1 MACLLWNYA
10 ITMKLCD
17 NYLYFSMD
25 GVLRCL
31 KGDVR
36 ALSSPNYAVLDKL
49 IYSIINDA
57 VQGKVSFFIFI
68 IKHNIKMKVTSNI
81 TREKIF
87 SFKFFLG
94 PIAPFNSGVR
104 FLWLGDFFY
113 RNIITFMSMF
123 VAGVLKILFS
133 FQSIK
138 MFLKNATLL
147 WKVKKTFELK

>member
-1 MACLLWNYA
+1 
-10 ITMKLCD
+10 
-17 NYLYFSMD
+17 
-25 GVLRCL
+25 
-31 KGDVR
+31 
-36 ALSSPNYAVLDKL
+36 
-49 IYSIINDA
+49 
-57 VQGKVSFFIFI
+57 
-68 IKHNIKMKVTSNI
+68 MKVTSNI

-104 FLWLGDFFY
+104 FFLWLGDVFY